1 MKITKTLDEALQEL
15 STEHRQFVIDRLG
28 REGLL
33 DDALAELTEEERKEY
48 EEVIE
53 LWITY
58 GGD

>member
-1 MKITKTLDEALQEL
+1 MKHLDEALSNLSDDEL
-15 STEHRQFVIDRLG
+15 LEF
-28 REGLL
+28 
-33 DDALAELTEEERKEY
+33 

>member
-1 MKITKTLDEALQEL
+1 MKHLD
-15 STEHRQFVIDRLG
+15 R
-28 REGLL
+28 
-33 DDALAELTEEERKEY
+33 ALAKLSEQARREY

>member
-1 MKITKTLDEALQEL
+1 MKSLDEALEEL
-15 STEHRQFVIDRLG
+15 S
-28 REGLL
+28 
-33 DDALAELTEEERKEY
+33 AEELVEY

>member
-1 MKITKTLDEALQEL
+1 MKALDEALENL
-15 STEHRQFVIDRLG
+15 S
-28 REGLL
+28 
-33 DDALAELTEEERKEY
+33 AAELVEY